1 MFDFETPNWYGL
13 KYGRLTDQEE
23 MRKLCTNLDARGT
36 IRISSSTNKDERTK
50 IESRA
55 RIVREGSVI

>member
-1 MFDFETPNWYGL
+1 
-13 KYGRLTDQEE
+13 

-36 IRISSSTNKDERTK
+36 IRISSSTNKDERTR

-55 RIVREGSVI
+55 RIVREGSVT

>member
-1 MFDFETPNWYGL
+1 
-13 KYGRLTDQEE
+13 

-36 IRISSSTNKDERTK
+36 IRISSSINKDERTK

-55 RIVREGSVI
+55 RIVRERSVT